1 MQEHPINVNEDE
13 NASLT
18 FEAFYKRF
26 QKMTCSVKL
35 RHSDQRET
43 LLKVLF
49 KTQKH
54 LSAKE
59 IQTLLKNEHRVG
71 VSLATVYKQLLL
83 LEMLDLASVVV
94 TFPKKTK
101 RYRLKHTFHHDHL
114 VCVKCGRIIPFYDP
128 VIETE
133 QEAIL
138 AHHHFTG
145 IHHTM
150 VLYGICERCHRE

>member
-1 MQEHPINVNEDE
+1 MQEHLINVNEDE

-54 LSAKE
+54 LSAEE

-101 RYRLKHTFHHDHL
+101 RYRLKTHL
-114 VCVKCGRIIPFYDP
+114 SSRSFGVREVRTDYSFLRSGNRNRARSDSCTPPFYRHSPYDGFVRYMRKVSP
-128 VIETE
+128 
-133 QEAIL
+133 
-138 AHHHFTG
+138 
-145 IHHTM
+145 
-150 VLYGICERCHRE
+150 